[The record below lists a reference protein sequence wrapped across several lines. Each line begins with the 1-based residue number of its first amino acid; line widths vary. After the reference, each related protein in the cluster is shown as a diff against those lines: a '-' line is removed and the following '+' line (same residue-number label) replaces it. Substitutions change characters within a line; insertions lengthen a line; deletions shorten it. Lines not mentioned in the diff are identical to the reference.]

1 MVFKFFRYIS
11 GENATKIQLPFFPK
25 KKKTHRRRKT
35 ARKNRL
41 FRKKKSARE
50 LRFVRRL
57 LLLRQNARVGFL
69 LTFFFFFFPYLYIL
83 SICAHFVSPT
93 CELIQT

>member
-1 MVFKFFRYIS
+1 MVLFLLFRYIS

-25 KKKTHRRRKT
+25 KKTHRRRKT

-41 FRKKKSARE
+41 FREKKSARE

-69 LTFFFFFFPYLYIL
+69 LTFFFFFFPYYIYL

-93 CELIQT
+93 RET